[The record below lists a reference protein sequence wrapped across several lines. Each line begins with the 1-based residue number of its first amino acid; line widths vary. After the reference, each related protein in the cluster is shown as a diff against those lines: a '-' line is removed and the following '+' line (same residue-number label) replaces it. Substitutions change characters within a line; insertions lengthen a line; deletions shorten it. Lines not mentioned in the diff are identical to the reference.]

1 MWSLSLTNPRNGS
14 GLPGQNFLKVKAE
27 VHRQLVEM
35 LNLAQL
41 EKLKPERLRHE
52 VRVVATQLVRRHSAE
67 ITEVDRERLIDE
79 VINEAFGLGPL
90 EALMNDPSI
99 SDILV
104 NGPRNVWVERR
115 GRLEETGVEFNDDA
129 HVIQIIQRISARIG
143 RRVDEMSPLVDARL
157 PDGSRVNAII

>member
-1 MWSLSLTNPRNGS
+1 TLPRFQGRTGDIPAMFSLSFAHPRGGEPS
-14 GLPGQNFLKVKAE
+14 AAQQFQKIKAD

-52 VRVVATQLVRRHSAE
+52 VRQLGIQLAQRHSGM
-67 ITEVDRERLIDE
+67 INEVERERLIDE

-90 EALMNDPSI
+90 EALMGDPTI

-104 NGPRNVWVERR
+104 NRPHNVYVERH
-115 GRLEETGVEFNDDA
+115 GKLHD
-129 HVIQIIQRISARIG
+129 
-143 RRVDEMSPLVDARL
+143 
-157 PDGSRVNAII
+157 